1 MGATEVAVRFEQES
15 IVLPVSVNGRLLE
28 MVMDT
33 GDAIGPTYTAADAQA
48 LGLVKG
54 AVMGIEGAGGASS
67 VYQTTA
73 TVSIGSLTFVNEP
86 GAIDGDLTGSSL
98 IGFPFFAARCARVEI
113 DIARSALVLIGA

>member
-1 MGATEVAVRFEQES
+1 MGATEVPVRFEQES
-15 IVLPVSVNGRLLE
+15 VVLPVSVNGRALE

-33 GDAIGPTYTAADAQA
+33 GDAIGPTFTAADAQA

-54 AVMGIEGAGGASS
+54 PVMGIEGAGGQSS
-67 VYQTTA
+67 VCQTTA
-73 TVSIGSLTFVNEP
+73 TISIGSLIFVNEQ
-86 GAIDGDLTGSSL
+86 GAIDDDLTGSSL